1 MQCEGGIREV
11 RSRKEM
17 VNGLLN
23 SSGQDDV
30 SRRSMCAHGRYKWRT
45 ACICL
50 LSNVGGMTGTFISFL
65 TV

>member
-30 SRRSMCAHGRYKWRT
+30 SRRSVCTHGRYKWRT
-45 ACICL
+45 ACIFL
-50 LSNVGGMTGTFISFL
+50 LSNVGRMTGTFISFL